1 MHVSKDTEA
10 GAGAAQG
17 NPGTTKEG
25 WEFTHEEQDEHW
37 KTNQRGR
44 QETCR
49 APQCQV
55 RVRIL
60 YLRHE
65 ELQMF
70 LGRSDFV
77 SADVVATFR
86 PTLMEDGKEK
96 DN

>member
-1 MHVSKDTEA
+1 MSFDVLVGVHCQHVHVSKDTEA

-49 APQCQV
+49 AP
-55 RVRIL
+55 
-60 YLRHE
+60 
-65 ELQMF
+65 
-70 LGRSDFV
+70 
-77 SADVVATFR
+77 
-86 PTLMEDGKEK
+86 
-96 DN
+96 